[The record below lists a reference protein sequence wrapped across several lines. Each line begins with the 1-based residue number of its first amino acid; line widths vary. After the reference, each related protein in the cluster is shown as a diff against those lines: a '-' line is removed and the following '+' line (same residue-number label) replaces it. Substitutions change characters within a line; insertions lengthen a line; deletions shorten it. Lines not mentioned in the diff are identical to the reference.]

1 MPNGN
6 ARSAL
11 GDISVW
17 QDEFINRI
25 RDTLEGD
32 ANVIGLFLGGSFGKG
47 QADAYSDVDLVAVV
61 ARDDQVEFGR
71 TWRQH
76 LEAIAPVV
84 FWNELQKEVRV
95 INAIT
100 EEWQRIDL
108 VLADEE
114 TFKNRSKDALRPLI
128 DRQRLY
134 DLLPATIPWPG
145 PNKGYVSYLI
155 KEFLRVFGLLAVVN
169 GRREY
174 LLSIAGVDLLRMM
187 LFNLLSEEVERAD
200 KGGMLAWSRRLS
212 AEQLSLLAS
221 IPPVAPTRESVV
233 GAHLAAAVAFL
244 PRARKLAERWDI
256 EWPQAFE
263 DATWKHL
270 QREVGIARPT
280 GAM

>member
-1 MPNGN
+1 MPKGI
-6 ARSAL
+6 ARSTL

-17 QDEFINRI
+17 QDEFIGRI

-32 ANVIGLFLGGSFGKG
+32 TKVIGLFLGGSFGKG
-47 QADAYSDVDLVAVV
+47 QADAHSDVDLLAVV
-61 ARDDQVEFGR
+61 ARDEQPEFGR

-84 FWNELQKEVRV
+84 FWNELHKEDLV

-108 VLADEE
+108 VLADEA
-114 TFKNRSKDALRPLI
+114 TFKKRSKDSLRPLI
-128 DRQRLY
+128 DRQGLY
-134 DLLPATIPWPG
+134 AILPATIPWPG
-145 PNKGYVSYLI
+145 PNKGYISYLV
-155 KEFLRVFGLLAVVN
+155 KEFLRVLGLLAVVN
-169 GRREY
+169 GRGEY

-212 AEQLSLLAS
+212 AEQLSLLAT

-233 GAHLAAAVAFL
+233 EAHLAVAAAFL
-244 PRARKLAERWDI
+244 PRARKLAQTWDI

-263 DATWKHL
+263 DATWKYL
-270 QREVGIARPT
+270 QREVGIERPT
-280 GAM
+280 SAI